1 MREAYWPVDVDNL
14 ELSDS
19 LAKGSLE
26 LSSDCNSFYECSLNP
41 SDYSYLLISFLF
53 EVGFVY
59 GFIIY
64 FLIYKTPWISFVINY
79 I

>member
-1 MREAYWPVDVDNL
+1 MREAYWPVEVDNL

-53 EVGFVY
+53 EVGFFMGLLY
-59 GFIIY
+59 IFWFIK
-64 FLIYKTPWISFVINY
+64 LLE
-79 I
+79 